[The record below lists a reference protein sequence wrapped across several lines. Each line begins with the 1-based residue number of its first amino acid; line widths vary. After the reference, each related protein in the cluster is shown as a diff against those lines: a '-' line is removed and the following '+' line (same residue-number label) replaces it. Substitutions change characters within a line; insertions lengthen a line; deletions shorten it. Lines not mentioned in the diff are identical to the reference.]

1 MPQPTKKQATE
12 LADTILASQKTD
24 RLLKLLLDARGYV
37 DRARVS
43 HLGIDPIINRHNQK
57 CLELLKRIDAEL

>member
-1 MPQPTKKQATE
+1 M
-12 LADTILASQKTD
+12 ADTILASQKTD
-24 RLLKLLLDARGYV
+24 RLLKLLLDARAYV
-37 DRARVS
+37 DRARVF